1 MMNTLYN
8 PTWIRNFY
16 NDYGMKEWDRWERD
30 PLGRVKWLVHVHYLR
45 KYLPAGKR
53 VLEIG
58 AGAGRFTQVLAEMTS
73 HITVADISPGQLELN
88 RQQAKAHGFDHAVEG
103 RDECDMTDLQGVFAD
118 EEFDAVVCLG
128 GPVSYLFDRAEDGI
142 RELMRVTKPG
152 GPIFLEVMTL
162 WGIIH
167 EMLPS
172 ILTIDPAI
180 NRQIVATGDLVPS
193 LLAGKHHCRMYRAA
207 DFRRLLE
214 GIGLLIELMFTSN
227 VLTATWGEK
236 LREIPEDSETWKHL
250 MAMELQACRE
260 PGCLDMGTHLV
271 AVCRKPQE

>member
-1 MMNTLYN
+1 MTTLYD
-8 PTWIRNFY
+8 PTWVREFY

-45 KYLPAGKR
+45 QYLPTGAR

-58 AGAGRFTQVLAEMTS
+58 AGAGRFTQVLAELTS
-73 HITVADISPGQLELN
+73 HITVADISPGQLALN
-88 RQQAKAHGFDHAVEG
+88 RQQAEAHGFDHAVEQ
-103 RDECDMTDLQGVFAD
+103 RVECDMTDLHGIFAD

-128 GPVSYLFDRAEDGI
+128 GPVSYLFERAADGI

-167 EMLPS
+167 EMLFS
-172 ILTIDPAI
+172 VVEIDRAV
-180 NRQIVATGDLVPS
+180 NRQIVATGDL
-193 LLAGKHHCRMYRAA
+193 LLPGASSHHCRMYRAA
-207 DFRRLLE
+207 DFHRLLE
-214 GIGLLIELMFTSN
+214 GAGLPIELMFTSN

-236 LREIPEDSETWKHL
+236 LREVSEDSETWRH
-250 MAMELQACRE
+250 MMELELEACRE

-271 AVCRKPQE
+271 AVCRKP

>member
-1 MMNTLYN
+1 MNTLYD
-8 PTWIRNFY
+8 PTWVREFY
-16 NDYGMKEWDRWERD
+16 NNYGMKEWDRWERD
-30 PLGRVKWLVHVHYLR
+30 ALGRVKWLVHVHYLR
-45 KYLPAGKR
+45 QYLPAGAR

-88 RQQAKAHGFDHAVEG
+88 RQQAEALGFDHAVEQ
-103 RDECDMTDLQGVFAD
+103 RVECDMTDLQGVFAD
-118 EEFDAVVCLG
+118 GEFDATVCLG
-128 GPVSYLFDRAEDGI
+128 GPVSYLFDRAADGI

-152 GPIFLEVMTL
+152 GPIFLEVMTQ

-172 ILTIDPAI
+172 ILTIDPAV
-180 NRQIVATGDLVPS
+180 NRQIVATGDL
-193 LLAGKHHCRMYRAA
+193 LLPGDNTHHCRMYRAA

-214 GIGLLIELMFTSN
+214 GVHLPIELLFASN

-236 LREIPEDSETWKHL
+236 LREVDEDSETWRHL
-250 MAMELQACRE
+250 VELELQACRE

-271 AVCRKPQE
+271 AVCRKP